1 MERTWPKKNR
11 PIMAIDIPFFEHL
24 LSCMAT
30 QKFIGDLLPEEQEA
44 NQEVIDDA
52 WGAGMILLDEAK
64 EEPVFQEPE

>member
-1 MERTWPKKNR
+1 
-11 PIMAIDIPFFEHL
+11 
-24 LSCMAT
+24 MAT